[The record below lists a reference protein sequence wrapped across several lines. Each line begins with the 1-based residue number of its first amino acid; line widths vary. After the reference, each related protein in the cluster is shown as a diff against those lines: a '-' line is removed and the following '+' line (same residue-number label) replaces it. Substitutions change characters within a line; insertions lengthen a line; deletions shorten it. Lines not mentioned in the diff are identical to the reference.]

1 MPFAAN
7 LVGQV
12 LSCPSAFS
20 THQTPDTSLSNP
32 THIRWI
38 VNNSVLPLTGIQ
50 GCETN
55 QYGLCKIGAFIEG
68 MKTRIKEIDFMFACY
83 GNYTFPDPD
92 NIVDGQLVD
101 GQLPMELRH
110 REENRARD

>member
-12 LSCPSAFS
+12 LSCPSTS
-20 THQTPDTSLSNP
+20 SIYQTHDTNRNSP

-38 VNNSVLPLTGIQ
+38 LNDGVLPLTGIQ
-50 GCETN
+50 GCEAN
-55 QYGLCKIGAFIEG
+55 EHGLCEIGAFIEG
-68 MKTRIKEIDFMFACY
+68 MKTRIKEIDFRFACF

-92 NIVDGQLVD
+92 DIVDGQLPV
-101 GQLPMELRH
+101 ELRR
-110 REENRARD
+110 RENGNSR